1 MALNRAHKEALELL
15 SIIDA
20 YCIKEGI
27 IYTLSDTTLAS
38 IGRVDFKKMYPMIS
52 IAVEYE
58 GYKNIVNYL
67 KEYCENQEGYSVQ
80 DYTNTKQFYT
90 CKTWFVKKSRVKLD
104 ETRKEEEFYYGT
116 HLSITP
122 LYYAGNTKR
131 EWEQTNK
138 YFKDTLL
145 PLYFRELL
153 SKKPIFT
160 YIKQTPRR
168 IRTFFYLKRR
178 YFEKL
183 DEYIAFFEKKDK
195 SEYIYYPEIKTVL
208 SGINLSPA
216 ALPNKMSHLTYSSF
230 WSKVERIDFCG
241 VECYCV
247 KDKEKLLS
255 LMYSEKN
262 IKDVIFAPKSEV
274 LLAGGEEL
282 RRVQLIQLELLKEFD
297 RICRK
302 NNLKYNVNF
311 GTLIGALR
319 HNGFVPWDDDID
331 VTMYYEDCDK
341 LYEIMEK
348 ELDHDKY
355 FYRCPETEAYHHII
369 FNHLEHSGT
378 TFTKP
383 GREKLQHKIGIFI
396 DIFPMYP
403 AAPNVIVDFSH
414 TRVCRF
420 WRTALWCTVGAESE
434 KNRIKRF
441 YYRQLAKMG
450 TQRCRENFLKHATR
464 FDNKDGRLKFWTSE
478 DRSPY
483 NVDLV
488 RRDNFDEAI
497 EVMFEGQKFYAPKH
511 SEGTLEFCFSDDW
524 RLYPNLEERFP
535 HHDVK
540 MEIGDLYSYD

>member
-1 MALNRAHKEALELL
+1 MVLNRAHKEALELL
-15 SIIDA
+15 GIVDA
-20 YCIKEGI
+20 YCIKEQI
-27 IYTLSDTTLAS
+27 IYTLADTTLAS
-38 IGRVDFKKMYPMIS
+38 IGRVDFKSMYPMIS

-58 GYKNIVNYL
+58 GYSKIVKYL
-67 KEYCENQEGYSVQ
+67 KEYCQIYEGYSVH
-80 DYTNTKQFYT
+80 DYANTKQFYT
-90 CKTWFVKKSRVKLD
+90 CKTWFVKKSRVEL
-104 ETRKEEEFYYGT
+104 EASRKDEEFYYGT
-116 HLSITP
+116 HLTITP
-122 LYYAGNTKR
+122 LYYAGNTKQ
-131 EWEQTNK
+131 EWKQTNK
-138 YFKDTLL
+138 VFKDTLL
-145 PLYFRELL
+145 PLYFRKLL
-153 SKKPIFT
+153 SKKPIVT
-160 YIKQTPRR
+160 YIRQIPRR
-168 IRTFFYLKRR
+168 LRTRFYLNKRN
-178 YFEKL
+178 FEKINQ
-183 DEYIAFFEKKDK
+183 YIGFFEKKEK
-195 SEYIYYPEIKTVL
+195 SEYIYYPEITTIF
-208 SGINLSPA
+208 SGINISPA
-216 ALPNKMSHLTYSSF
+216 ALSNRMAELTYSSF
-230 WSKVERIDFCG
+230 WAKVERIDYCG

-255 LMYSEKN
+255 IMYSEKN

-302 NNLKYNVNF
+302 YNLKYNVNF

-348 ELDHDKY
+348 ELDHEKY
-355 FYRCPETEAYHHII
+355 FYRCPETELYHHII
-369 FNHLEHSGT
+369 FNHLEHNGT

-383 GREKLQHKIGIFI
+383 GRDKLQHKIGIFI

-403 AAPNVIVDFSH
+403 AAPNAVIDFFH

-434 KNRIKRF
+434 KNRFKRF

-450 TQRCRENFLKHATR
+450 TQKCRENFLKHATH

-488 RRDNFDEAI
+488 RRDNFDEAV

-511 SEGTLEFCFSDDW
+511 SEGTLTFCFSDDW
-524 RLYPNLEERFP
+524 RLYPNLEGRFP

>member
-1 MALNRAHKEALELL
+1 MVLNRAHNAALELL
-15 SIIDA
+15 SIVDA

-38 IGRVDFKKMYPMIS
+38 VGKVDFKTMYPTIS

-58 GYKNIVNYL
+58 GYLKIINYL
-67 KEYCENQEGYSVQ
+67 KEYCLDNEEYSIHNH
-80 DYTNTKQFYT
+80 TNTKQFYT
-90 CKTWFVKKSRVKLD
+90 CATWFVKKSRVELD
-104 ETRKEEEFYYGT
+104 DSRKEEEFYYGT

-122 LYYAGNTKR
+122 LYYAGNMQS
-131 EWEQTNK
+131 EWNQTNK
-138 YFKDTLL
+138 FFKDNIL
-145 PLYFRELL
+145 PLYFRKLL
-153 SKKPIFT
+153 CKKPIFT
-160 YIKQTPRR
+160 YIVQIPRR
-168 IRTFFYLKRR
+168 IRTYFYLKKRD
-178 YFEKL
+178 FTKL
-183 DEYIAFFEKKDK
+183 DEYIAFFEKREK
-195 SEYIYYPEIKTVL
+195 SEYIYYPEITTIF
-208 SGINLSPA
+208 SGINISPA
-216 ALPNKMSHLTYSSF
+216 ALSDKISKLTYSSF
-230 WSKVERIDFCG
+230 WSKVERIDFYG

-247 KDKEKLLS
+247 KDKERLLS
-255 LMYSEKN
+255 IMYSDKS
-262 IKDVIFAPKSEV
+262 IKEVVFAPKSEV

-302 NNLKYNVNF
+302 YNLKYNINF

-341 LYEIMEK
+341 LYKIMEK
-348 ELDHDKY
+348 ELDKEKY
-355 FYRCPETEAYHHII
+355 FYRCPETEPYHHII
-369 FNHLEHSGT
+369 FNHLEHNGT
-378 TFTKP
+378 TFSKP
-383 GREKLQHKIGIFI
+383 GRDKLQHKIGIFI

-403 AAPNVIVDFSH
+403 AAPNAFVDFFH

-434 KNRIKRF
+434 KNPIKRL

-450 TQRCRENFLKHATR
+450 TEKCREKFLKHATR
-464 FDNKDGRLKFWTSE
+464 FENKEGRLKFWTSE

-488 RRDNFDEAI
+488 RKDNFDEAI
-497 EVMFEGQKFYAPKH
+497 EVMFEGQKYYAPKH
-511 SEGTLEFCFSDDW
+511 TEGTLEFCFSDDW
-524 RLYPNLEERFP
+524 KMYPNLAGRFP